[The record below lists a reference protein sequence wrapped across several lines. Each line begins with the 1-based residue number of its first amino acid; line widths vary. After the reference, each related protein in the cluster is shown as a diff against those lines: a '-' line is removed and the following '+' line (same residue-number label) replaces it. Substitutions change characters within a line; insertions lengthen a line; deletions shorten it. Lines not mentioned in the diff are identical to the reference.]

1 MDIKYRG
8 DIMSKGVSLL
18 DIHKYSNQAMHI
30 LYNEVCAE
38 FEGNKEK
45 LLAELGMFFLKLFR
59 ENKKIIKDMDKID
72 GIKAQNSK
80 SPNEKRVETWLKKAY
95 FEHLYRGYSV
105 SRNMLLKFM
114 ATIIKPND
122 NEGKKK
128 LKYSS
133 TRYFERYNDKFK
145 KRLNRCRKNDRVYE
159 LQKKYPELN
168 IADAFAYGQ
177 IIDKF
182 NTTNEDLE
190 WFEKLV
196 KILTNDKKELFE

>member
-1 MDIKYRG
+1 MKSSG
-8 DIMSKGVSLL
+8 SLL
-18 DIHKYSNQAMHI
+18 DIHKYSVDAFRH
-30 LYNEVCAE
+30 LYD
-38 FEGNKEK
+38 K
-45 LLAELGMFFLKLFR
+45 LTD
-59 ENKKIIKDMDKID
+59 ENFKRSYIIKDKPINAVTGIIWDITQGDEELRKIIYKMDEID

-80 SPNEKRVETWLKKAY
+80 SGNEKRVETWLKKAY
-95 FEHLYRGYSV
+95 YEHLYRGYSV

>member
-1 MDIKYRG
+1 MKSSG
-8 DIMSKGVSLL
+8 SLL
-18 DIHKYSNQAMHI
+18 DIHKYSKDAFRH
-30 LYNEVCAE
+30 LYYKLSDSDFNRSYKTKDDPIASVTGIIWDITQGDEEV
-38 FEGNKEK
+38 
-45 LLAELGMFFLKLFR
+45 
-59 ENKKIIKDMDKID
+59 KKIVKKMDQID

-80 SPNEKRVETWLKKAY
+80 SGNEKRVETWLKKAY

-105 SRNMLLKFM
+105 SRNILLKFM
-114 ATIIKPND
+114 TTIIKPND

-133 TRYFERYNDKFK
+133 TRYFEWYNDKFK

-196 KILTNDKKELFE
+196 KILTKEKEELFE

>member
-1 MDIKYRG
+1 MK
-8 DIMSKGVSLL
+8 MKSSNSLL
-18 DIHKYSNQAMHI
+18 DIHKYSKDAFQH
-30 LYNEVCAE
+30 LYD
-38 FEGNKEK
+38 K
-45 LLAELGMFFLKLFR
+45 LTD
-59 ENKKIIKDMDKID
+59 ENFKRAYIIKDKPINAVTGIIWDITQEDEELRKIISKMDQID
-72 GIKAQNSK
+72 GIKSQNSK

-105 SRNMLLKFM
+105 SRNILLKFM
-114 ATIIKPND
+114 TTIIKPNG
-122 NEGKKK
+122 NEGKKR

-133 TRYFERYNDKFK
+133 TRYFEQYNDKFK

-159 LQKKYPELN
+159 LHKKYPELN

-196 KILTNDKKELFE
+196 KILTKEQEEYI